1 MRRLRLVAGIV
12 AALLPA
18 LLLLACGKAEAPEGD
33 LTVTPSTAQA
43 AAITVDEPQP
53 DAKVNV
59 PVTVK
64 GTASVFEGT
73 VQVAVKDAGGKTLCQ
88 TFATASEGAP
98 GRGSFQA
105 RVFFPPPTIASDGTV
120 EVFSESPK
128 DGSVEDLVS
137 VPVTVSNEQPAVVV
151 TAPLCGAQV
160 TSPVL
165 VEGTASVFEAAVVIV
180 VRDSLGNELTRV
192 STLASVGAPDR
203 GTFSL
208 RVPFFLAGG
217 SESGTIEAFSTSAAD
232 GSVQN
237 LFSVPVVFTP

>member
-18 LLLLACGKAEAPEGD
+18 LLLLACGKAEAPERE
-33 LTVTPSTAQA
+33 LTATPSATQA

-53 DAKVNV
+53 GAKVNV

-105 RVFFPPPTIASDGTV
+105 RVFFPPPATASGGTV

-128 DGSVEDLVS
+128 DGSVEDLIS
-137 VPVTVSNEQPAVVV
+137 VPVTISNEQPGVVI
-151 TAPLCGAQV
+151 TSPLCGAQV
-160 TSPVL
+160 KSPLL
-165 VEGTASVFEAAVVIV
+165 VEGTASVFEGAVVIV
-180 VRDSLGNELTRV
+180 VRDSLGNELVRV
-192 STLASVGAPDR
+192 STQASVGAPDR
-203 GTFSL
+203 GTFSQE
-208 RVPFFLAGG
+208 VSFPPPSASQFD
-217 SESGTIEAFSTSAAD
+217 TIEAFSTSAAD